1 MNFLSIFLAIG
12 CILASM
18 ILEGTHPGIMINLP
32 AFLVVVG
39 ASFCASLVQTGM
51 GIAMA
56 AFKCFVWLIS
66 PPRLNTA
73 SQVEL
78 LVSMS
83 TTARQQGLLALENS
97 IGSANDDFTRDGI
110 QMIVDGVPQEQLK
123 ALLENAI
130 DIEQAKLTPS
140 FKFWEAFGGYSPTM
154 GIIGAVLG
162 LIHAMS
168 LLDRPDLLGPS
179 IAVAFVATIYGLV
192 TANIVCLPASGRI
205 KSIAEE
211 MAVFK
216 YMTLD
221 GLVSIAS
228 GENTMMMKRRMA
240 IYTGQKEEGG

>member
-1 MNFLSIFLAIG
+1 MNFLGIFLAIG
-12 CILASM
+12 CILTSM
-18 ILEGTHPGIMINLP
+18 IMEGTHPGIMLNLP

-39 ASFCASLVQTGM
+39 ASFSACVVQFT
-51 GIAMA
+51 IPQILSS
-56 AFKCFVWLIS
+56 FKCYLWLLS
-66 PPRLNTA
+66 PPRLNLA
-73 SQVEL
+73 AQVEL

-110 QMIVDGVPQEQLK
+110 QMIVDGVDKDTLH

-130 DIEQAKLTPS
+130 EIEHSKEEPYA
-140 FKFWEAFGGYSPTM
+140 KFWESFGGYSPTM

-192 TANIVCLPASGRI
+192 TANIVCIPASGRI
-205 KSIAEE
+205 KTV
-211 MAVFK
+211 MGDLVLYK
-216 YMTLD
+216 YMTLE
-221 GLVSIAS
+221 GLVSIAA
-228 GENTMMMKRRMA
+228 GENTMMLKRRMA
-240 IYTGQKEEGG
+240 VYTGEKAEQ